1 LDAFIFTCWAITR
14 SDIDLFFSLLLLL
27 LLLLLLS
34 SFNGEL
40 FDSMIFIFDGI
51 EGGGGLGGNPDGIG
65 GGGGNLVVS
74 FPN

>member
-1 LDAFIFTCWAITR
+1 
-14 SDIDLFFSLLLLL
+14 
-27 LLLLLLS
+27 
-34 SFNGEL
+34 
-40 FDSMIFIFDGI
+40 MIFIFDGI